1 MSELNWDSI
10 YQEYSG
16 KVMGYISARV
26 QRRADAEDLCSEVF
40 EKVFRKMEGYD
51 QEKASVG
58 TWIYTITRNTVID
71 YFRKNRPTAE
81 LDENIASDGEV
92 DDSLLN
98 NETLSELAQGFYCYS
113 NACCSKYHA
122 DKQSVHEF
130 TLCYFSAHKQQCSAR
145 SKRYRDKHAYKC
157 NCACGNSALFQIL
170 ESCFKSA

>member
-98 NETLSELAQGFYCYS
+98 NETLSELAQ
-113 NACCSKYHA
+113 
-122 DKQSVHEF
+122 
-130 TLCYFSAHKQQCSAR
+130 
-145 SKRYRDKHAYKC
+145 
-157 NCACGNSALFQIL
+157 AL
-170 ESCFKSA
+170 KKV